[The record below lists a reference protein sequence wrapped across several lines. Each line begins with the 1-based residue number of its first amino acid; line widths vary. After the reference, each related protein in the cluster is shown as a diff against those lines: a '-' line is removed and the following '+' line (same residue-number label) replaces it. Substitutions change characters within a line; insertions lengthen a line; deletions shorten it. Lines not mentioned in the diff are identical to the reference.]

1 MAVPR
6 KLRYLLA
13 RVRWTVMFVQSCVA
27 HLVDSDRCII
37 CTCWGI
43 ILEIDGVYWK
53 HPLDGRTYE
62 LVTVPAGSD
71 ELCPL

>member
-1 MAVPR
+1 
-6 KLRYLLA
+6 
-13 RVRWTVMFVQSCVA
+13 MFVQSCVA
-27 HLVDSDRCII
+27 HLADSDRCII

-43 ILEIDGVYWK
+43 IWEIDGVYCK

-71 ELCPL
+71 ELCLL